1 MQKTGLM
8 TAGLGALALGLAA
21 CSPKPAEPAATPRA
35 AAEPVAPPMADMP
48 MAPVAPAQAGPIMGM
63 GKITAINAAGGTLT
77 IDHQAIPAVG
87 WDAMSM
93 GFTAT
98 DPTMLKDLKVGDA
111 VTFELKSTSEPSV
124 VTKVQKQ

>member
-1 MQKTGLM
+1 MQKTGFIV
-8 TAGLGALALGLAA
+8 AGLGVLGFALAA
-21 CSPKPAEPAATPRA
+21 CSPKAAEPAAEVTAPVAEPAAT
-35 AAEPVAPPMADMP
+35 PMADMP
-48 MAPVAPAQAGPIMGM
+48 MAPAPAQAGPITGM
-63 GKITAINAAGGTLT
+63 GKITAIDAKAGTVT

-98 DPTMLKDLKVGDA
+98 EPTMLNDLKVGDA
-111 VTFELKSTSEPSV
+111 VTFELKSASEPSV

>member
-1 MQKTGLM
+1 
-8 TAGLGALALGLAA
+8 
-21 CSPKPAEPAATPRA
+21 
-35 AAEPVAPPMADMP
+35 
-48 MAPVAPAQAGPIMGM
+48 MGM
-63 GKITAINAAGGTLT
+63 GKITAIDATAGKVT

-98 DPTMLKDLKVGDA
+98 DPMMLKDLKVGDA
-111 VTFELKSTSEPSV
+111 VAFELKSTSEPSV